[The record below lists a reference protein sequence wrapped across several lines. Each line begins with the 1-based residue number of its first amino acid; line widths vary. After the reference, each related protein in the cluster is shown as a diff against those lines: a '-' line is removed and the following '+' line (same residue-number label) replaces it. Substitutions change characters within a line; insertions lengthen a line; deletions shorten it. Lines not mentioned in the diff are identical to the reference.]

1 MLIDDE
7 YLKGLFLEYY
17 GKGSNA
23 VIAFDK
29 AMNRA
34 RREPRFYEGVDE
46 IPTECVVMP
55 REEYRELYEEKALYS
70 AQDIKL
76 YCKSSVCESCV
87 FWRVGSD
94 EALCELHDKFQPCG
108 WEV

>member
-1 MLIDDE
+1 M
-7 YLKGLFLEYY
+7 K
-17 GKGSNA
+17 
-23 VIAFDK
+23 
-29 AMNRA
+29 RA
-34 RREPRFYEGVDE
+34 RREPRFYEGEDKT
-46 IPTECVVMP
+46 PTECAAMP

-87 FWRVGSD
+87 FWREGTEEV
-94 EALCELHDKFQPCG
+94 LCELSDGEPPCS